1 METKKMSDT
10 IKAKRLA
17 KKVTLAQVAKA
28 VGKNPTYVAAA
39 LTGNHRLTPDEA
51 KKVGKLL
58 GLDTETTNSL
68 TKFPVRT
75 DFPTTTDPF
84 KYRLLEVIGVYGDA
98 LREMANE
105 MFGDGI
111 RLAGLDLVTRLHIRE
126 GMPLC
131 VSVIEPNR
139 WGGGKRL
146 PKCLECL
153 VRYGT
158 HAREVLPQL
167 REIRRNTGKLGESA
181 GGRHDPRALRPA
193 QPADVELLLP
203 ADHGQPRQGSGAR
216 LYFRVG
222 RGLQHAAC
230 LRAVL

>member
-1 METKKMSDT
+1 MDRQKKISDT

-28 VGKNPTYVAAA
+28 VGKNPAYVAAA

-58 GLDTETTNSL
+58 GLDAGTTSSL

-75 DFPTTTDPF
+75 DFPNTTDPF

-111 RLAGLDLVTRLHIRE
+111 MSAIDFTIDMEKVTGTQGEARCKITL
-126 GMPLC
+126 
-131 VSVIEPNR
+131 N
-139 WGGGKRL
+139 GKW
-146 PKCLECL
+146 LEYK
-153 VRYGT
+153 R
-158 HAREVLPQL
+158 
-167 REIRRNTGKLGESA
+167 
-181 GGRHDPRALRPA
+181 
-193 QPADVELLLP
+193 
-203 ADHGQPRQGSGAR
+203 
-216 LYFRVG
+216 F
-222 RGLQHAAC
+222 
-230 LRAVL
+230 